1 LNPKKKTKSQKIY
14 ILKKTKNI
22 IAVRKRCRA
31 PKNGQRL
38 VKKVQK
44 LKNKNLTIYF
54 TDECSIDKKIFN
66 LKKKSPKLDV

>member
-1 LNPKKKTKSQKIY
+1 
-14 ILKKTKNI
+14 
-22 IAVRKRCRA
+22 VRKRCRA